1 MEEEN
6 TLRLS
11 ALPDKI
17 IHEYGCYA
25 LDITDYVTLAYLL
38 LKVMFGP
45 IC

>member
-6 TLRLS
+6 ALHLS

-17 IHEYGCYA
+17 IHEYDCYA
-25 LDITDYVTLAYLL
+25 LDIIDYITMPYLL